1 VKETRFYAQHKQL
14 KKEQLKRD
22 DVLHLKRRL
31 LSAEKAND
39 REEREIKNPRF
50 SSKDDDAQ
58 FRTV

>member
-1 VKETRFYAQHKQL
+1 MMSRIKS
-14 KKEQLKRD
+14 D
-22 DVLHLKRRL
+22 DEE
-31 LSAEKAND
+31 SAEKADD